1 MTSSD
6 TSWRIEVT
14 SSFKRDLNRLPE
26 KIAAAIVEFAL
37 GPLAD
42 TPYQLSGQ
50 LHAELAG
57 KRSANRGH
65 YRVLLRIDDATH
77 TVYLMNVDH
86 RAHIYRP
93 R

>member
-6 TSWRIEVT
+6 PSWRLEVT

-26 KIAAAIVEFAL
+26 KIAAAVVEFVL

-42 TPYQLSGQ
+42 NPYQLSGP

-65 YRVLLRIDDATH
+65 YLVLLRIDDTTH
-77 TVYLMNVDH
+77 TVYLVNVDH
-86 RAHIYRP
+86 RAYIYRP